1 MLGALISGI
10 VGAAGSVTKGTGE
23 ALSIGGKDIPLLN
36 AAGEGMQRMGD
47 VMKTGAGD
55 LGTAISDMNLGA
67 GFADAAASFRN
78 SLGGLSSSLT
88 PGNVENSVSLSRA
101 VETPQISAPKTQYDV
116 SLADLGSFSP
126 SAGGSGGVGG
136 ASLGM

>member
-23 ALSIGGKDIPLLN
+23 ALSIGAKDIPLVN
-36 AAGEGMQRMGD
+36 AMGEGMQRAGD

-55 LGTAISDMNLGA
+55 LGDAIGSMNLGA

-78 SLGGLSSSLT
+78 SLSGLSSSLT
-88 PGNVENSVSLSRA
+88 PGSVENSVSLSRA
-101 VETPQISAPKTQYDV
+101 VETPQITAPKTQYDV

-126 SAGGSGGVGG
+126 SAGGGSVGG